1 MTIAMRETS
10 TSLAPDQ
17 ASDVLRSS
25 RPPLDPLFRP
35 RSVAVIGATEKKG
48 SVGRTVLWNLIS
60 SPFGGA
66 VLPVNPKRDN
76 ILGIRAYPSLAEIDQ
91 AVVLAVMA
99 TPAPSVPDVMAE
111 CAAKGVK
118 GAIVISAGFREI
130 GREGEELERR
140 ILAQAREAR
149 IRVIGPNCLGVM
161 NPIGGLNATF
171 AAGMAAAGSG
181 GFVRPRGGPLTAVLD
196 WSAGRAWA
204 SRLLSAWARCSMS
217 AGATS
222 STTWATTSTPRRS

>member
-1 MTIAMRETS
+1 MTPPITS
-10 TSLAPDQ
+10 APESAHDI
-17 ASDVLRSS
+17 L
-25 RPPLDPLFRP
+25 RP
-35 RSVAVIGATEKKG
+35 RHRPLSVFFSPQNVAVIGASERAG

-60 SPFGGA
+60 SPFGGT

-76 ILGIRAYPSLAEIDQ
+76 ILGIRAYPSLAEIDGS
-91 AVVLAVMA
+91 VDLAVIV

-130 GREGEELERR
+130 GPEGAELERR

-161 NPIGGLNATF
+161 NPVGGLNATF
-171 AAGMAAAGSG
+171 AAGMAAAGSV
-181 GFVRPRGGPLTAVLD
+181 GFVSQSGALLTAVLD
-196 WSAGRAWA
+196 WSAREGVGF
-204 SRLLSAWARCSMS
+204 SYVVSH
-217 AGATS
+217 G
-222 STTWATTSTPRRS
+222 

>member
-1 MTIAMRETS
+1 MTTAMRPTVP
-10 TSLAPDQ
+10 SLVPDK
-17 ASDVLRSS
+17 ASDVLHATRH
-25 RPPLDPLFRP
+25 PLDPLFKP
-35 RSVAVIGATEKKG
+35 QSVAVIGATEKAG

-60 SPFGGA
+60 SPFGGT

-76 ILGIRAYPSLAEIDQ
+76 ILGIRAYPSLADIDGS
-91 AVVLAVMA
+91 VDLAVIV

-130 GREGEELERR
+130 GPEGEELERR

-161 NPIGGLNATF
+161 NPVGGLNATF
-171 AAGMAAAGSG
+171 AAGMAAAGSV
-181 GFVRPRGGPLTAVLD
+181 GFVSQSGALLTAVLD
-196 WSAGRAWA
+196 WSAREGVGF
-204 SRLLSAWARCSMS
+204 SSVVSLGSMLDV
-217 AGATS
+217 G
-222 STTWATTSTPRRS
+222 WG